1 MSVEL
6 EIDESKVWS
15 PEERQAYLDQ
25 IPEMSLF
32 EDHILEGDVMVDAM
46 MALVEEGETAETLA
60 LKFKNKG
67 NKMFADGKKF
77 NKNYYS
83 YALKEYSDALAY
95 GLKALASPTPA
106 EELAKMDIDE
116 PIVMTTLMATILT
129 NRAAAHLALKNYG
142 SCRSDAARALKYDPK
157 NLKAIYRGAKASS
170 LLKKPEDTLRYCAVG
185 LAIDPNNKELLA
197 LRVDGDRILEEQ
209 RVQREL
215 DAFKAKKAHA
225 MTDKFRKLCALRG
238 VRVGRGVLD
247 DARVKDFEGK
257 ADLDEEGVMC
267 WPVLLLYDEYGQS
280 DFIQSFGERDMF
292 IEHLANMFPE
302 EGPFCFWDQR
312 HDYVASQL
320 VVYAAADV
328 VPAFSTPEA
337 WHVALSG
344 AKESDAM
351 ESARLDADEKHEYKP
366 KVWLRVSPFCKL
378 FQLLTHHQYVVPGI
392 PVLNVMV
399 RGSKQEASFLE
410 AIEHR
415 VVNLEER

>member
-67 NKMFADGKKF
+67 NKMFADAKKS
-77 NKNYYS
+77 KNHLYYE
-83 YALKEYSDALAY
+83 YAIKEYSDALAY
-95 GLKALASPTPA
+95 GLKALAAPTPA
-106 EELAKMDIDE
+106 DELAAMDLDE
-116 PIVMTTLMATILT
+116 PIRMPALMTTILS

-142 SCRSDAARALKYDPK
+142 SCRSDAARALQHDSKH
-157 NLKAIYRGAKASS
+157 LKSIYRGAKASAM
-170 LLKKPEDTLRYCAVG
+170 LKKPADTLRYCKVG
-185 LAIDPNNKELLA
+185 LAIDATNKELLV
-197 LRVDGDRILEEQ
+197 LQRDGEKMLEEQ
-209 RVQREL
+209 RQQAEL

-225 MTDKFRKLCALRG
+225 MVEKYRKLCTLRN
-238 VRVGRGVLD
+238 VRVGRGILD

-267 WPVLLLYDEYGQS
+267 WPVLFLYDEYGQS
-280 DFIQSFGERDMF
+280 DFIQSFGEQDMF

-302 EGPFCFWDQR
+302 EGPFCFWDKRQ
-312 HDYVASQL
+312 DYVASQL
-320 VVYAAADV
+320 QVYVAADV
-328 VPAFSTPEA
+328 VVPFATPDA
-337 WHVALSG
+337 WHVALNG
-344 AKESDAM
+344 AKESDAI
-351 ESARLDADEKHEYKP
+351 ESARLDADEKHGYKH

-378 FQLLTHHQYVVPGI
+378 YRLLSHHQYVVPGI
-392 PVLNVMV
+392 PVINIMV
-399 RGSKQEASFLE
+399 RGSKQEASFLD
-410 AIEHR
+410 AID
-415 VVNLEER
+415 VINLEER